1 MRSPPAWAYFLLR
14 VVRNDGILM
23 QDDKYKK
30 LIAVMVCVGCICVLS
45 VFCSLLQLQNM
56 KHMENRMTFMENMLL
71 AMNRIEAGNRS
82 AEEVIRMNADG
93 SMEAGQQSAEA
104 DVVEVEQDIN
114 MSAALGKNAEEE
126 EGIIKIYLTFDDGP
140 SIYTDDILDILDK
153 YGVKATFFVNGK
165 EGYEEQYRRIVAEG
179 HTLGMHSYSHDYSK
193 VYADLDSF
201 ADDMYTLQ
209 TYLYE
214 LTGVECELYRF
225 PGGSSNNASKI
236 DMTRCIQYLNAKG
249 IRYFDWNVSSGDA
262 SGGYKSADT
271 IALNVMSQIKAL
283 DADTMV
289 VLFHDAS
296 GKSTTVEALPMIIE
310 KIQAMDDTE
319 LLPITDDTQPI
330 QHISVHE

>member
-1 MRSPPAWAYFLLR
+1 
-14 VVRNDGILM
+14 M

-30 LIAVMVCVGCICVLS
+30 LIAVMICVGCICVLS

-71 AMNRIEAGNRS
+71 AMNRIDPGDKS

-93 SMEAGQQSAEA
+93 TLEPEQYADSA
-104 DVVEVEQDIN
+104 DTVEVVQDIN
-114 MSAALGKNAEEE
+114 MSGAAASSDEN
-126 EGIIKIYLTFDDGP
+126 EGMTKVCLTFDDGP

-153 YGVKATFFVNGK
+153 YDVKATFFVNGK
-165 EGYEEQYRRIVAEG
+165 EGYDEQYRRIVAEG

-201 ADDMYTLQ
+201 ADDLYQLK

-214 LTGVECELYRF
+214 LTGVDCELYRF
-225 PGGSSNNASKI
+225 PGGSSNNASRV
-236 DMTRCIQYLNAKG
+236 DMSRCIQYLNAKG

-262 SGGYKSADT
+262 GGGYRSADT
-271 IALNVMSQIKAL
+271 IVLNVMSQIKSL
-283 DADTMV
+283 DADTIV

-310 KIQAMDDTE
+310 KIQAMDNTVIM
-319 LLPITDDTQPI
+319 PITDETDAI
-330 QHISVHE
+330 HHISVSE

>member
-1 MRSPPAWAYFLLR
+1 
-14 VVRNDGILM
+14 M

-30 LIAVMVCVGCICVLS
+30 LIAVMICVGCICVLS

-71 AMNRIEAGNRS
+71 AMNRIDPGDKS

-93 SMEAGQQSAEA
+93 TLEPEQYADSA

-114 MSAALGKNAEEE
+114 MSGAKASAGEYD
-126 EGIIKIYLTFDDGP
+126 GMTKICLTFDDGP

-153 YGVKATFFVNGK
+153 YDVKATFFVNGK
-165 EGYEEQYRRIVAEG
+165 EGYDEQYRRIVAEG

-201 ADDMYTLQ
+201 ADDLYQLH

-214 LTGVECELYRF
+214 LTGVDSKLYRF
-225 PGGSSNNASKI
+225 PGGSSNNASRV
-236 DMTRCIQYLNAKG
+236 DMARCIQYLNAKE

-271 IALNVMSQIKAL
+271 IVLNVMSQIKAL
-283 DADTMV
+283 DADTIV

-310 KIQAMDDTE
+310 KIKAMDNTVI
-319 LLPITDDTQPI
+319 LPITDDTDAI
-330 QHISVHE
+330 HHISVSE